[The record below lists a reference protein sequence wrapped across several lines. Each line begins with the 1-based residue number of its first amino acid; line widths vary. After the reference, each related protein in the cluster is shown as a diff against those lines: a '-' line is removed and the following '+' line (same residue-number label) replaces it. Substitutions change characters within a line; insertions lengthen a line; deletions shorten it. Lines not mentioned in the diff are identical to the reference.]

1 MAILVALSFFF
12 LLVSETMPASST
24 NSIIGEFYSVTMVEI
39 TLSLFLNVLVLRF
52 HHMTEE
58 KVPQWVKVR
67 VKTSTFAIS
76 YQYKF
81 MSKLAKDMY
90 SVQPSSLYR
99 PCRLNRFAMFF
110 CYRELIA
117 LSKTHA
123 RYYDL
128 TIFRRRRCAYI
139 CTVVQITRLQSRA
152 RGS

>member
-12 LLVSETMPASST
+12 LLVSETMPASSR

-81 MSKLAKDMY
+81 MSKLPKDMY
-90 SVQPSSLYR
+90 SVQPSFQL
-99 PCRLNRFAMFF
+99 
-110 CYRELIA
+110 
-117 LSKTHA
+117 
-123 RYYDL
+123 
-128 TIFRRRRCAYI
+128 
-139 CTVVQITRLQSRA
+139 V
-152 RGS
+152 